1 MFIFCARD
9 LRPSSLFALGRAGE
23 KQKFLSLLS
32 ASNFFSPFPKKKKI
46 EQYGGRGARSVRWLQ
61 SKTDTGSVVR
71 TVYG

>member
-32 ASNFFSPFPKKKKI
+32 ASNFFRRSRNQLFVAPEAKI
-46 EQYGGRGARSVRWLQ
+46 RP
-61 SKTDTGSVVR
+61 
-71 TVYG
+71 TVALATLNERVKHAP